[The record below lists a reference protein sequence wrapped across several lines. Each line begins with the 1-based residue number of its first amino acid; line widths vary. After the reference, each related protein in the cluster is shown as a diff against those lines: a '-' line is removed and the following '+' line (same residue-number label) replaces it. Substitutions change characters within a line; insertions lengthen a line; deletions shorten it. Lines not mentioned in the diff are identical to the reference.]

1 MRVFFRV
8 ALKIKC
14 LVSILGRQPSLVNAN
29 FLDCSNIALIKA
41 SLVERKRHTNMR
53 LCEIA
58 SQRVNI
64 GCPMTLFSSGRRTKI
79 QTNQQHGNLVS
90 DVTTASSESTTPP
103 RCILLL
109 LFTPEWMDSLP
120 SATYHPA
127 KGETEFSLCLI
138 PKHTRHHKFPGNSY
152 YEFHFRCRISHEL
165 SWFSPRTAGARTLTC
180 PEAQNTGTIR
190 NKIRM
195 SPLLETFNL
204 DLGRYSDEECTAG
217 LSPTIR
223 NKIRMSPLLEKF
235 SLV

>member
-90 DVTTASSESTTPP
+90 DVTTASLEFTSPP
-103 RCILLL
+103 GAFYCCYSLQNGWTAYHQLLTILQKVK
-109 LFTPEWMDSLP
+109 P
-120 SATYHPA
+120 
-127 KGETEFSLCLI
+127 
-138 PKHTRHHKFPGNSY
+138 NS
-152 YEFHFRCRISHEL
+152 HC
-165 SWFSPRTAGARTLTC
+165 
-180 PEAQNTGTIR
+180 
-190 NKIRM
+190 
-195 SPLLETFNL
+195 
-204 DLGRYSDEECTAG
+204 
-217 LSPTIR
+217 
-223 NKIRMSPLLEKF
+223 
-235 SLV
+235 V